1 MNFKNMTRSTV
12 IQLWFSGVLIAAGA
26 TAALGPPVTI
36 ATAAVLLATC
46 LIPPVIIFMLW
57 PSDSAATMSETIRD
71 AKVR

>member
-12 IQLWFSGVLIAAGA
+12 IQLWFSAVLIAAGA

-36 ATAAVLLATC
+36 ATGAVLLAIC
-46 LIPPVIIFMLW
+46 LVPPVIIFMLW
-57 PSDSAATMSETIRD
+57 PSDTAATMSETIRN